1 MTTDAADPGAGTAV
15 PLAAASAATRAFPR
29 QGTVL
34 AQERPGVPPYA
45 VDLLAGRHR
54 STADEP
60 REVGG
65 GDLGPD
71 PYELLS
77 SALAAC
83 TAMTIRMY
91 ARCKGWELGPVR
103 VAVHHGKVYAQDCAA
118 CETKA
123 GKVDRFER
131 VIEVEPGLTP
141 EQRAKVLE
149 MAEKCPV
156 HRTLHGEVE
165 VLTRLS
171 AAKG

>member
-1 MTTDAADPGAGTAV
+1 V
-15 PLAAASAATRAFPR
+15 I
-29 QGTVL
+29 
-34 AQERPGVPPYA
+34 AQERPGTPPYA
-45 VDLLAGRHR
+45 VDILAGRHR
-54 STADEP
+54 LAADEP

-65 GDLGPD
+65 GDAGPD

-91 ARCKGWELGPVR
+91 ARRKGWELGPLR
-103 VAVHHGKVYAQDCAA
+103 VAVRHGKVHAADCAA
-118 CETKA
+118 CETVG

-131 VIEVEPGLTP
+131 VIEVEAGLSA
-141 EQRAKVLE
+141 EQREKLLE
-149 MAEKCPV
+149 MADKCPV

-171 AAKG
+171 PPG